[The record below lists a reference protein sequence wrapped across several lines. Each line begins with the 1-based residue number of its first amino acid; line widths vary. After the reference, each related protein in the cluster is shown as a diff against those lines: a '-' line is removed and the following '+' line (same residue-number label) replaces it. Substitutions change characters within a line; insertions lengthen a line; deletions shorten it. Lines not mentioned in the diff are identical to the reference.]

1 MMLEQYIRH
10 GVQMVAD
17 EKSQDEVGWW
27 FARRY
32 LRRGRIYGPRNLFLH
47 DKHILMDLNK
57 MGDYQVQ
64 PPYVPLPGAAAALG
78 DFSPCA
84 YVNPATFFSDKVEL
98 NEVNWGDKE
107 EHQEAHEPVYEIDSF
122 SDGPR
127 KLMPPCAACTPSRTC
142 AVCIMSII

>member
-1 MMLEQYIRH
+1 MLERYIRY
-10 GVQMVAD
+10 GVQMVVD

-32 LRRGRIYGPRNLFLH
+32 LSRIYGPRNLFLH
-47 DKHILMDLNK
+47 DKHILMDLEK
-57 MGDYQVQ
+57 MKTYQVS
-64 PPYVPLPGAAAALG
+64 PPCVPPPGAAAALG
-78 DFSPCA
+78 DFSPYA
-84 YVNPATFFSDKVEL
+84 TVNPATFFSDKVEL
-98 NEVNWGDKE
+98 NEVNWGE
-107 EHQEAHEPVYEIDSF
+107 EHQEAYEPVYEIDSF